1 MLKKTLERSAKKL
14 SGIAAAMER
23 LDAAVGGPSKFV
35 DLAPTDQADK
45 SGVYSE
51 ALEYA
56 LGRPKVSNIALTGP
70 YGSGKS
76 SIIQTF
82 LKSTNRKALH
92 ISLAAFLP
100 ETGSQI
106 EKVSQQEI
114 ERSILQQMLYGEDA
128 DKLPLSRFKRIRS
141 PNLSATFVSVFMTI
155 GLIAI
160 WHVLSQTSSVVD
172 GSFFIPFA
180 LENWRNLA
188 SFALATIFLWASIH
202 HLYVASFGLSLKS
215 ISLKDVE
222 LRPASDD
229 LESILNRHLDEII
242 YFFQSTVT

>member
-1 MLKKTLERSAKKL
+1 MLHYRTMRSILKKALEWSADKL
-14 SGIAAAMER
+14 SGIAADIGR
-23 LDAAVGGPSKFV
+23 RNDAGEAPSNFV

-45 SGVYSE
+45 SGVYSD

-56 LGRPKVSNIALTGP
+56 LGRPKVFNIALTGP

-76 SIIQTF
+76 SIIQSF
-82 LKSTNRKALH
+82 LKRTGRRALH

-100 ETGSQI
+100 EAGSHI
-106 EKVSQQEI
+106 EKVSRQEI

-141 PNLSATFVSVFMTI
+141 PNLSATFVSIFVTI
-155 GLIAI
+155 GLIAL
-160 WHVLSQTSSVVD
+160 WHVLSQTSKVVD
-172 GSFFIPFA
+172 GSFFVPFT

-188 SFALATIFLWASIH
+188 SFALATTFLWASIH
-202 HLYVASFGLSLKS
+202 HLYVASLGLSLKS

-229 LESILNRHLDEII
+229 VGSILNRDVLP
-242 YFFQSTVT
+242 